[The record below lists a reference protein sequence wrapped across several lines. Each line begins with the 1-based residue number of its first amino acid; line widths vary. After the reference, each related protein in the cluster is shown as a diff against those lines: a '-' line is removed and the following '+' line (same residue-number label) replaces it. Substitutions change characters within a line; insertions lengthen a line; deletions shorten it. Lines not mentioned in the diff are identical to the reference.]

1 MKPVTTHLYTWV
13 KRDKVKQRDG
23 RGLNPGPPDPVVRG
37 INRSATHASCTLYAD
52 LEINLNNVN
61 IF

>member
-1 MKPVTTHLYTWV
+1 MKQLD
-13 KRDKVKQRDG
+13 R

-52 LEINLNNVN
+52 LEITRNNVN